1 MKPMSSNDLPDD
13 PVALKARLLEV
24 ELMLAALRDEHTKT
38 LHSKEQRI
46 QLLEEMIRLLR
57 YHRFGAHSEKAGEK
71 ALGQGE
77 LFNEAEADDNGT
89 AGGLSDD
96 AVVEPALPSETAVPT
111 PPQRK
116 RGRKPL
122 PAELPRVRIEHD
134 LLESDKTCPCGC
146 ALSAI
151 GEDSSEQL
159 DIIPAQVRVLVHVRK
174 KYACRRC
181 ENGVS
186 TAALPPQPLP
196 KSNASAGLLAH
207 IVVAKYLD
215 ALPLHR
221 QESIFNRIGVDLP
234 RNTLAGWMIKSGQL
248 VQPLLKRFDEQLL
261 TGPLIQCDET
271 PIQVLKEPGK
281 SAQSKSYMWVQRGGP
296 PGRRILRFHYHA
308 SRKGDV
314 AQSLMAGYQ
323 GYLQTDDYAGY
334 HAVGAKTGVTHLGC
348 WAHARRKF
356 IEVQKAARKKRQAA
370 KANEALQLIGQLY
383 GVEHEAKAMTVEQRY
398 QHRQQKSLAVL
409 QQLRDWLNTN
419 RNQVLPKGLTGKA
432 IAYLE
437 RNWDKLSVY
446 TEDGCLPIDNNACE
460 NAIRPFVIGRKNWLF
475 SATPKGA
482 DASAA
487 LYSLIETA
495 KANGLEPWAYL
506 QQVFSRLPAA
516 ETAADVDA
524 LLPWNVKGCVKR
536 G

>member
-1 MKPMSSNDLPDD
+1 MK
-13 PVALKARLLEV
+13 
-24 ELMLAALRDEHTKT
+24 
-38 LHSKEQRI
+38 
-46 QLLEEMIRLLR
+46 
-57 YHRFGAHSEKAGEK
+57 
-71 ALGQGE
+71 
-77 LFNEAEADDNGT
+77 T
-89 AGGLSDD
+89 AS
-96 AVVEPALPSETAVPT
+96 A
-111 PPQRK
+111 PPNYPRK
-116 RGRKPL
+116 
-122 PAELPRVRIEHD
+122 
-134 LLESDKTCPCGC
+134 
-146 ALSAI
+146 
-151 GEDSSEQL
+151 
-159 DIIPAQVRVLVHVRK
+159 
-174 KYACRRC
+174 
-181 ENGVS
+181 
-186 TAALPPQPLP
+186 PLP

-248 VQPLLKRFDEQLL
+248 VQPLLERFDEQLL
-261 TGPLIQCDET
+261 SGPLIQCDET
-271 PIQVLKEPGK
+271 PVQVLKEPGK
-281 SAQSKSYMWVQRGGP
+281 TPQSKSFMWVQRGGP

-314 AQSLMAGYQ
+314 AQSLMSDFQ

-370 KANEALQLIGQLY
+370 KANEALQFIGQLY
-383 GVEHEAKAMTVEQRY
+383 GIEHEAKAMTVEQRY
-398 QHRQQKSLAVL
+398 QHRQQKSLPVL

-437 RNWDKLSVY
+437 RNWDKLTVY

-524 LLPWNVKGCVKR
+524 LLPWNVKGCAKR